1 MLFCAQPS
9 ESTTAVSNSL
19 QKRRQT
25 AHPDRGFHQ
34 RVPANRVEALAL
46 FEAETTS
53 SEKHFW
59 HSPYPDESE
68 FEGLATIVTAHQE
81 PARNNWG
88 AVSLVLDDD
97 LSVPPVSDTFISH
110 LSHLKEAFLPTWRR
124 WRFGYWVEHAVELA
138 KECMSAVVEAP
149 RQVVDPENE
158 AEWWTAIPIECR
170 GEVIAIVGA
179 YDKLTE
185 RFVAEVPSE
194 ARDRIRFELRIEN

>member
-1 MLFCAQPS
+1 MSFYAPSS
-9 ESTTAVSNSL
+9 ESTTVVSNLL
-19 QKRRQT
+19 QEQPQT
-25 AHPDRGFHQ
+25 AHPDRGFHP
-34 RVPANRVEALAL
+34 RVRANRVEHLAL

-53 SEKHFW
+53 SERYSW
-59 HSPYPDESE
+59 HSRCPERRE
-68 FEGLATIVTAHQE
+68 FEGLATIVIALQE

-110 LSHLKEAFLPTWRR
+110 RREAFLPTSVR
-124 WRFGYWVEHAVELA
+124 WHFRYWVEHAVELA

-149 RQVVDPENE
+149 RKVIDPENE
-158 AEWWTAIPIECR
+158 AEWWTAIPIGCR
-170 GEVIAIVGA
+170 GEVLAIVGA